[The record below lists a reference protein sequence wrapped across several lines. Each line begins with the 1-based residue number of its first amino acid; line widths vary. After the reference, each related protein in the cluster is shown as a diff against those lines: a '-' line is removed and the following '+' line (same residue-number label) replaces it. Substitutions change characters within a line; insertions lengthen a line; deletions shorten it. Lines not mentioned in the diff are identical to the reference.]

1 MKLKLKEDPR
11 EWRKFAL
18 AAGVFAGGVL
28 WLASRRHLA
37 AAGSLRFIAAG
48 LILVLLAGLVRP
60 RLIRPLYRFA
70 MTGSFYVGQVMG
82 RVLLAVV
89 FLFVLTPLALLL
101 RLAGKDLLRLRRD
114 PRAETYWRA
123 GKWIDDFDRQF

>member
-28 WLASRRHLA
+28 WLASRRHLVMT
-37 AAGSLRFIAAG
+37 GSLRIAAG
-48 LILVLLAGLVRP
+48 CLILALLAGLAWP
-60 RLIRPLYRFA
+60 RLIRPLYRCA

-101 RLAGKDLLRLRRD
+101 RVAGKDLLRLRRD
-114 PRAETYWRA
+114 PRAETYWRTA
-123 GKWIDDFDRQF
+123 KWSDDFDRQF